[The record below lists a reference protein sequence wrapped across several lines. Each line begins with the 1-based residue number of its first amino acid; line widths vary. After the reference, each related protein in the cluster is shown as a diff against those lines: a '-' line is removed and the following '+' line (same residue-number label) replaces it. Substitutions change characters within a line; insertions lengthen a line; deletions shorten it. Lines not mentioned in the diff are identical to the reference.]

1 MSKVNNNENFV
12 VMSDFHGMKGAMNV
26 VRKYVEEGKKVYI
39 LGDATDRGPD
49 GVEILL
55 EIMDLSKKDKVCYIP
70 GNHDQFIYNS
80 YRSNDEN
87 WKRSVKD
94 IWTIANNGGNGGLP
108 TWSNLES
115 LKETNLNKF
124 NELMDWLGKQP
135 LQRIVESNNKK
146 YCLAH
151 AFFDQKLYNE
161 NSLLCLDDCKDFT
174 FDNPKNISQNILWF
188 RKKDDSYQAEQ
199 LPDKDATVIIGHTG
213 TDIYLSKDFFDLEN
227 KETGEEIKVINV
239 DGGLFYETNGP
250 DKMIVFDSKDNDVTL
265 VETSVDKQ
273 KEAETVINKK
283 IEKKFKDKKDI
294 HMDKVMGEVDP
305 EFRLE
310 ALQEEDCKKLYELL
324 KPSLEN
330 IEELMKQNASE
341 IGKTSE
347 NVDGDFSKLANI
359 GSILANASSMPK
371 VQISQ
376 IINNIIDVRER
387 YDLSPIENINEIKKF
402 ANERNIDIKENFNR
416 EENSDPFEKG
426 EEERGS
432 AERAEGQEE
441 PILTQE
447 IIKEYFKVINLDTKI
462 KQLEEFYKVNSESVP
477 MEFKGNEEVWK
488 RDLEGLK
495 ECIDNLNSLKENLE
509 NIDNVSENETNM
521 LEKKLSEIVQIFV
534 ICNNCGVLTEIEN
547 IKSAKFLIK
556 NKLLDYIN
564 NLNVREQVLVIPT
577 LCSSIEFGEGWN
589 VLRKKIGFEFEASL
603 LENDLK
609 NTLIDCLKDNRFEE
623 IYLKVKEG
631 NDLTES
637 EKSYLIFSLNSSIDY
652 EYFDEK
658 SIDSI
663 LEAIKNIDIAN
674 KESKTTGSFKSTD
687 NENIELIDFIKKL
700 QKKLENL
707 DKTGTVVHS
716 AKLKADIYKVEH
728 YLKFLNENKKFS
740 DIDVA
745 GFQKIIDDY
754 PELVKEIV
762 SDENIVND
770 IKDEFSKLASSEK
783 REDGQSDSRTMNSV
797 SNEQISELIKSLSGE
812 LNNFFNN
819 LDDDSKEADV
829 FGRMTALKLLEEKIE
844 REDLDLN
851 DLKKLKDIFKFVE
864 KNITNSN
871 VLTEEN
877 KKIIDEIDKSLKHD
891 SESNDQLVDLIDAMV
906 TDLYNI
912 SNNTEIMANN
922 QDDYN
927 TALHFMSDLD
937 NLRKRAAKNELE
949 AEDIETIS
957 KVIQFIQSFEN
968 EYAEDFEIN
977 KDEFKDVIDGYKL
990 VGLIGAMLIDLNN
1003 IKDNTEIMAN
1013 NQEAYD
1019 TALHFMSDLDNLR
1032 KRAAKNELE
1041 AEDIETISKA
1051 IQFIQSFENEYAE
1064 DFEINKDEFKDV
1076 IDGFREEALYK
1087 DLISFIDDAV
1097 KKIDDESNNVR
1108 GSKKFNLNRAS
1119 NDLVK
1124 LSKKIK
1130 NGGNIT
1136 DRDVK
1141 KFRKVLNNDNVQEI
1155 LDLSDE
1161 EKERYIK
1168 TLESLVNKEKDR
1180 KDNQTNDGQRGA
1192 GEEPDAD
1199 ELGVAKIEKDKKT
1212 YLKALAGVAGFAFG
1226 AVLGYAVPFP
1236 AGLVVTYGIQA
1247 VKIATRIAS
1256 HSLAGKDNK
1265 ITKVINVAKEK
1276 FPRINKFIK
1285 SSYVKWAFNGFT
1297 LGYTAGTI
1305 ANKIHKPNLDKT
1317 TGGDNSKPHHTP
1329 DGTTATDKTPATD
1342 GIVHDP
1348 TGVGDEPENIVTSL
1362 QKGDRWNIRKVADGY
1377 GYDSS
1382 TMDRRVHLDKDFTN
1396 DVIIGKSKIVDG
1408 EKMVLVKDNKT
1419 KEALAWLKESDILNQ
1434 GRKR

>member
-1 MSKVNNNENFV
+1 MENNMLKKAACDKLLELLSN
-12 VMSDFHGMKGAMNV
+12 GLNV
-26 VRKYVEEGKKVYI
+26 EKIHKLVWKAQEKAFNEGKLSGVSDVYKKV
-39 LGDATDRGPD
+39 
-49 GVEILL
+49 
-55 EIMDLSKKDKVCYIP
+55 
-70 GNHDQFIYNS
+70 
-80 YRSNDEN
+80 
-87 WKRSVKD
+87 VKD
-94 IWTIANNGGNGGLP
+94 ITY
-108 TWSNLES
+108 LET
-115 LKETNLNKF
+115 LKENGNRWNEISIAKELSKDEVSEIINKVIKINDYWRKYMPNYRNGNDNPLAKPLYDIDKINDFLGKNNMEKIEITEDHEVLANSGNKHGVDASHFQSYAPVNDSSLDDVTNVYLDEELNKSNGKDF
-124 NELMDWLGKQP
+124 YQMGRNELLIEANKEKTKLDELIKNFNSKQLSSDSLNKLLADQNKRILSIKGSGDTETLNILRSQIRD
-135 LQRIVESNNKK
+135 LQKNNNKI
-146 YCLAH
+146 Y
-151 AFFDQKLYNE
+151 E
-161 NSLLCLDDCKDFT
+161 EINSLLQGSNLQSFKSVQLD
-174 FDNPKNISQNILWF
+174 N
-188 RKKDDSYQAEQ
+188 
-199 LPDKDATVIIGHTG
+199 
-213 TDIYLSKDFFDLEN
+213 
-227 KETGEEIKVINV
+227 
-239 DGGLFYETNGP
+239 
-250 DKMIVFDSKDNDVTL
+250 
-265 VETSVDKQ
+265 
-273 KEAETVINKK
+273 
-283 IEKKFKDKKDI
+283 EKKLD
-294 HMDKVMGEVDP
+294 
-305 EFRLE
+305 
-310 ALQEEDCKKLYELL
+310 
-324 KPSLEN
+324 
-330 IEELMKQNASE
+330 SE
-341 IGKTSE
+341 IG
-347 NVDGDFSKLANI
+347 SKEKKLDSKSNLNMEQVE
-359 GSILANASSMPK
+359 S
-371 VQISQ
+371 
-376 IINNIIDVRER
+376 IINE
-387 YDLSPIENINEIKKF
+387 
-402 ANERNIDIKENFNR
+402 
-416 EENSDPFEKG
+416 EKG
-426 EEERGS
+426 ES
-432 AERAEGQEE
+432 AEKEE
-441 PILTQE
+441 EENKYSSVRDEKKEILTKE
-447 IIKEYFKVINLDTKI
+447 IIDEYFKVVNLDSKI
-462 KQLEEFYKVNSESVP
+462 KQLEEFYEAYSEIVP
-477 MEFKGNEEVWK
+477 IEFKGNEEKLDNELEELKKYVKELALSKNNLENVDNISEKETNELEKALTEMFRIRFILDNCGLLTDIEK
-488 RDLEGLK
+488 RK
-495 ECIDNLNSLKENLE
+495 VPMFLKENKLYNYIDKLKS
-509 NIDNVSENETNM
+509 NILDNISDIPDVHVHNDVSDEWR
-521 LEKKLSEIVQIFV
+521 LLREKIISELG
-534 ICNNCGVLTEIEN
+534 NG
-547 IKSAKFLIK
+547 
-556 NKLLDYIN
+556 
-564 NLNVREQVLVIPT
+564 
-577 LCSSIEFGEGWN
+577 
-589 VLRKKIGFEFEASL
+589 L
-603 LENDLK
+603 LENDLR
-609 NTLIDCLKDNRFEE
+609 NALIDCLKDSKFED
-623 IYLKVKEG
+623 ICLKVKND

-637 EKSYLIFSLNSSIDY
+637 ENEYLINKLNSSVGCDY
-652 EYFDEK
+652 YNETRMNNIVD
-658 SIDSI
+658 
-663 LEAIKNIDIAN
+663 AIKNIDIAN

-707 DKTGTVVHS
+707 DKTGTVAHS

-745 GFQKIIDDY
+745 GFQKIINDY

-770 IKDEFSKLASSEK
+770 IKDEFSKHASSEK
-783 REDGQSDSRTMNSV
+783 KEDDNSKDEQSDSRTMNSV

-812 LNNFFNN
+812 LNNFFKN
-819 LDDDSKEADV
+819 LDDDSKKADV
-829 FGRMTALKLLEEKIE
+829 FGRMTVLKLLEEKIE

-927 TALHFMSDLD
+927 
-937 NLRKRAAKNELE
+937 
-949 AEDIETIS
+949 
-957 KVIQFIQSFEN
+957 
-968 EYAEDFEIN
+968 
-977 KDEFKDVIDGYKL
+977 
-990 VGLIGAMLIDLNN
+990 
-1003 IKDNTEIMAN
+1003 
-1013 NQEAYD
+1013 

-1276 FPRINKFIK
+1276 FPRINKFVK

>member
-1 MSKVNNNENFV
+1 MENNMLKRDAYNE
-12 VMSDFHGMKGAMNV
+12 
-26 VRKYVEEGKKVYI
+26 
-39 LGDATDRGPD
+39 
-49 GVEILL
+49 LL
-55 EIMDLSKKDKVCYIP
+55 ELLNDGLNVKEVRELIFRAENKVINAGKTLVDRDPLNNLKNDDIDKAEEDKKTLDKLEEQLSKKISSGEEILKDEVSEIINEVIRINDYWRKYMPKKNDHQDTKWTKPLYDIDKINDFLKKNNMEKIERTEDHEVLANS
-70 GNHDQFIYNS
+70 GNKHGVDASHFQS
-80 YRSNDEN
+80 YASVND
-87 WKRSVKD
+87 S
-94 IWTIANNGGNGGLP
+94 
-108 TWSNLES
+108 S
-115 LKETNLNKF
+115 LDNVTNVYLDEELNKSNGKDF
-124 NELMDWLGKQP
+124 YQMGRNELLIEANKEKTKLDELIKNFNSKQ
-135 LQRIVESNNKK
+135 LSSDSLNKLLADQNKRILSIKGSGDTETLNILRSQIRDFQKNNNKI
-146 YCLAH
+146 Y
-151 AFFDQKLYNE
+151 E
-161 NSLLCLDDCKDFT
+161 EINSLLQGSNLQSFKSVQLD
-174 FDNPKNISQNILWF
+174 N
-188 RKKDDSYQAEQ
+188 
-199 LPDKDATVIIGHTG
+199 
-213 TDIYLSKDFFDLEN
+213 
-227 KETGEEIKVINV
+227 
-239 DGGLFYETNGP
+239 
-250 DKMIVFDSKDNDVTL
+250 
-265 VETSVDKQ
+265 
-273 KEAETVINKK
+273 
-283 IEKKFKDKKDI
+283 EKKLD
-294 HMDKVMGEVDP
+294 
-305 EFRLE
+305 
-310 ALQEEDCKKLYELL
+310 
-324 KPSLEN
+324 
-330 IEELMKQNASE
+330 SE
-341 IGKTSE
+341 IG
-347 NVDGDFSKLANI
+347 SKEKKLDSKSNLNMEQVE
-359 GSILANASSMPK
+359 S
-371 VQISQ
+371 
-376 IINNIIDVRER
+376 IINE
-387 YDLSPIENINEIKKF
+387 
-402 ANERNIDIKENFNR
+402 
-416 EENSDPFEKG
+416 EKG
-426 EEERGS
+426 ES
-432 AERAEGQEE
+432 AEKEE
-441 PILTQE
+441 EENKYSSVRDEKKEILTKE
-447 IIKEYFKVINLDTKI
+447 IIEEYFKVVNLDSKI
-462 KQLEEFYKVNSESVP
+462 KQLEEFYETYSEIVP
-477 MEFKGNEEVWK
+477 IEFKGNEEKLDNELEKLKKYVKELALSKNNLENVDNISEKETNELEKALTEMFRIRFILDNCGLLTDIEK
-488 RDLEGLK
+488 RK
-495 ECIDNLNSLKENLE
+495 VTMFLKENKLYNYIDKLKS
-509 NIDNVSENETNM
+509 NILDNISDIPDVHVHNDVSDEWR
-521 LEKKLSEIVQIFV
+521 LLREKIISELG
-534 ICNNCGVLTEIEN
+534 NG
-547 IKSAKFLIK
+547 
-556 NKLLDYIN
+556 
-564 NLNVREQVLVIPT
+564 
-577 LCSSIEFGEGWN
+577 
-589 VLRKKIGFEFEASL
+589 L
-603 LENDLK
+603 LENDLR
-609 NTLIDCLKDNRFEE
+609 NALIDCLKDSKFED
-623 IYLKVKEG
+623 ICLKVKND

-637 EKSYLIFSLNSSIDY
+637 ENEYLINKLNSSVGCDY
-652 EYFDEK
+652 YNETRMNNIVD
-658 SIDSI
+658 
-663 LEAIKNIDIAN
+663 AIKNIDIAN

-707 DKTGTVVHS
+707 DKTGTVAHS

-770 IKDEFSKLASSEK
+770 IKDEFSKHASSEK
-783 REDGQSDSRTMNSV
+783 KEDDNSKDEQSDSRTMNSV

-819 LDDDSKEADV
+819 LDDDSKKADV
-829 FGRMTALKLLEEKIE
+829 FGRMTVLKLLEEKIE

-1032 KRAAKNELE
+1032 KRAVKNELE

-1130 NGGNIT
+1130 NGDNIT

-1199 ELGVAKIEKDKKT
+1199 ELGVAKIEKDEKT
-1212 YLKALAGVAGFAFG
+1212 YLKALAGAAGFAFG

-1317 TGGDNSKPHHTP
+1317 AGGDNSNSHHTP
-1329 DGTTATDKTPATD
+1329 DGTTATDKIPATDKTPATD

>member
-957 KVIQFIQSFEN
+957 K
-968 EYAEDFEIN
+968 
-977 KDEFKDVIDGYKL
+977 
-990 VGLIGAMLIDLNN
+990 
-1003 IKDNTEIMAN
+1003 
-1013 NQEAYD
+1013 
-1019 TALHFMSDLDNLR
+1019 
-1032 KRAAKNELE
+1032 
-1041 AEDIETISKA
+1041 A

>member
-1 MSKVNNNENFV
+1 MENNMLKKAACDKLLELLSN
-12 VMSDFHGMKGAMNV
+12 GLNV
-26 VRKYVEEGKKVYI
+26 EKIHKLVWKAQEKAFNEGKLSGVSDVY
-39 LGDATDRGPD
+39 
-49 GVEILL
+49 E
-55 EIMDLSKKDKVCYIP
+55 K
-70 GNHDQFIYNS
+70 F
-80 YRSNDEN
+80 
-87 WKRSVKD
+87 VKD
-94 IWTIANNGGNGGLP
+94 ITY
-108 TWSNLES
+108 LET
-115 LKETNLNKF
+115 LKENGNRWNEISIAKELSKDEVSEIINKVIKINDYWRKYMPNYRNGNDNPLAKPLYDIDKINDFLGKNDMEKIEITEDHEVLANSGNKHGVDASHFQSYAPVNDSSLDDVTNVYLDEELNKSNGKDF
-124 NELMDWLGKQP
+124 YQMGRNELLIEANKEKTKLDELIKNFNSKQLSSDSLNKLLADQNKRILSIKGSGDTETLNILRSQIRD
-135 LQRIVESNNKK
+135 LQKNNNKI
-146 YCLAH
+146 Y
-151 AFFDQKLYNE
+151 E
-161 NSLLCLDDCKDFT
+161 EINSLLQGSNLQSFKSVQLD
-174 FDNPKNISQNILWF
+174 N
-188 RKKDDSYQAEQ
+188 
-199 LPDKDATVIIGHTG
+199 
-213 TDIYLSKDFFDLEN
+213 
-227 KETGEEIKVINV
+227 
-239 DGGLFYETNGP
+239 
-250 DKMIVFDSKDNDVTL
+250 
-265 VETSVDKQ
+265 
-273 KEAETVINKK
+273 
-283 IEKKFKDKKDI
+283 EKKLD
-294 HMDKVMGEVDP
+294 
-305 EFRLE
+305 
-310 ALQEEDCKKLYELL
+310 
-324 KPSLEN
+324 
-330 IEELMKQNASE
+330 SE
-341 IGKTSE
+341 IG
-347 NVDGDFSKLANI
+347 SKEKKLDSKSNLNMEQVE
-359 GSILANASSMPK
+359 S
-371 VQISQ
+371 
-376 IINNIIDVRER
+376 IINE
-387 YDLSPIENINEIKKF
+387 
-402 ANERNIDIKENFNR
+402 
-416 EENSDPFEKG
+416 EKG
-426 EEERGS
+426 ES
-432 AERAEGQEE
+432 AEKEE
-441 PILTQE
+441 EENKYSSVRDEKKEILTKE
-447 IIKEYFKVINLDTKI
+447 IIDEYFKVVNLDSKI
-462 KQLEEFYKVNSESVP
+462 KQLEEFYEAYSEIVP
-477 MEFKGNEEVWK
+477 IEFKGNEEKLDNELEELKKYVKELALSKNNLENVDNISEKETNELEKALTEMFRIRFILDNCGLLTDIEK
-488 RDLEGLK
+488 RK
-495 ECIDNLNSLKENLE
+495 VPMFLKENKLYNYIDKLKS
-509 NIDNVSENETNM
+509 NILDNISDIPDVHVHNDVSDEWR
-521 LEKKLSEIVQIFV
+521 LLREKIISELG
-534 ICNNCGVLTEIEN
+534 NG
-547 IKSAKFLIK
+547 
-556 NKLLDYIN
+556 
-564 NLNVREQVLVIPT
+564 
-577 LCSSIEFGEGWN
+577 
-589 VLRKKIGFEFEASL
+589 L
-603 LENDLK
+603 LENDLR
-609 NTLIDCLKDNRFEE
+609 NALIDCLKDSKFED
-623 IYLKVKEG
+623 ICLKVKND

-637 EKSYLIFSLNSSIDY
+637 ENEYLINKLNSSVGCDY
-652 EYFDEK
+652 YNETRMNNIVD
-658 SIDSI
+658 
-663 LEAIKNIDIAN
+663 AMKNIDIAN

-707 DKTGTVVHS
+707 DKTGTVAHS

-745 GFQKIIDDY
+745 GFQKIINDY

-770 IKDEFSKLASSEK
+770 IKDEFSKHASSEK
-783 REDGQSDSRTMNSV
+783 KEDDNSKDEQSDSRTMNSV

-812 LNNFFNN
+812 LNNFFKN
-819 LDDDSKEADV
+819 LDDDSKKADV
-829 FGRMTALKLLEEKIE
+829 FGRMTVLKLLEEKIE

-957 KVIQFIQSFEN
+957 KV
-968 EYAEDFEIN
+968 
-977 KDEFKDVIDGYKL
+977 
-990 VGLIGAMLIDLNN
+990 
-1003 IKDNTEIMAN
+1003 
-1013 NQEAYD
+1013 
-1019 TALHFMSDLDNLR
+1019 
-1032 KRAAKNELE
+1032 
-1041 AEDIETISKA
+1041 

-1199 ELGVAKIEKDKKT
+1199 ELGVAKIEKDEKT
-1212 YLKALAGVAGFAFG
+1212 YLKALAGAAGFAFG
-1226 AVLGYAVPFP
+1226 AVLGYTVPFP

-1297 LGYTAGTI
+1297 LGYTVGTI

-1317 TGGDNSKPHHTP
+1317 AGGDNSNSHRTP
-1329 DGTTATDKTPATD
+1329 DGTTATDKIPATDKTPATD

-1348 TGVGDEPENIVTSL
+1348 TGVGDETENIVTSL
-1362 QKGDRWNIRKVADGY
+1362 QKGDRWNIRKVAGGY

>member
-1 MSKVNNNENFV
+1 MENNMLKKDACDKLLKLLSNGLNVEKIHKLVLVWKAQEKAFNEGKLSGVSDVYEKFDNDITYLETLKENGNRWNEISIAKELSKDEVSEIINKVIKINDYWRKYMPNYRNGNDNPLAKPLYDIDKINDFLEKNNMEKIERTEDHEVLANSGNKHGVDASHFQSYAPVNDSSLDDVTNVYLDEELNKSNGKDFYQMGRNELLIEANKEKTKLDELIKNFNSKQLSSDSLNKLLADQNKRILSIKGSGDTETLNILRSQIRDLQKNNN
-12 VMSDFHGMKGAMNV
+12 KI
-26 VRKYVEEGKKVYI
+26 YEEI
-39 LGDATDRGPD
+39 
-49 GVEILL
+49 
-55 EIMDLSKKDKVCYIP
+55 
-70 GNHDQFIYNS
+70 
-80 YRSNDEN
+80 
-87 WKRSVKD
+87 
-94 IWTIANNGGNGGLP
+94 
-108 TWSNLES
+108 
-115 LKETNLNKF
+115 
-124 NELMDWLGKQP
+124 
-135 LQRIVESNNKK
+135 
-146 YCLAH
+146 
-151 AFFDQKLYNE
+151 
-161 NSLLCLDDCKDFT
+161 NSLLQGSNLQSFKSVQLD
-174 FDNPKNISQNILWF
+174 N
-188 RKKDDSYQAEQ
+188 
-199 LPDKDATVIIGHTG
+199 
-213 TDIYLSKDFFDLEN
+213 
-227 KETGEEIKVINV
+227 
-239 DGGLFYETNGP
+239 
-250 DKMIVFDSKDNDVTL
+250 
-265 VETSVDKQ
+265 
-273 KEAETVINKK
+273 
-283 IEKKFKDKKDI
+283 EKKLD
-294 HMDKVMGEVDP
+294 
-305 EFRLE
+305 
-310 ALQEEDCKKLYELL
+310 
-324 KPSLEN
+324 
-330 IEELMKQNASE
+330 SE
-341 IGKTSE
+341 IG
-347 NVDGDFSKLANI
+347 SKEKKLDSKSNLNMEQVE
-359 GSILANASSMPK
+359 S
-371 VQISQ
+371 
-376 IINNIIDVRER
+376 IINE
-387 YDLSPIENINEIKKF
+387 
-402 ANERNIDIKENFNR
+402 
-416 EENSDPFEKG
+416 EKG
-426 EEERGS
+426 ES
-432 AERAEGQEE
+432 AEKEE
-441 PILTQE
+441 EENKYSSVRDEKKEILTKE
-447 IIKEYFKVINLDTKI
+447 IIDEYFKVVNLDSKI
-462 KQLEEFYKVNSESVP
+462 KQLEEFYEAYSEIVP
-477 MEFKGNEEVWK
+477 IEFKGNEEKLDNELEELKKYVKELALSKNNLENVDNISEKETNELEKALTEMFRIRFILDNCGLLTDIEK
-488 RDLEGLK
+488 RK
-495 ECIDNLNSLKENLE
+495 VPMFLKENKLYNYIDKLKS
-509 NIDNVSENETNM
+509 NILDNISDIPDVHVHNDVSDEWR
-521 LEKKLSEIVQIFV
+521 LLREKIISELG
-534 ICNNCGVLTEIEN
+534 NG
-547 IKSAKFLIK
+547 
-556 NKLLDYIN
+556 
-564 NLNVREQVLVIPT
+564 
-577 LCSSIEFGEGWN
+577 
-589 VLRKKIGFEFEASL
+589 L
-603 LENDLK
+603 LENDLR
-609 NTLIDCLKDNRFEE
+609 NALIDCLKDSKFED
-623 IYLKVKEG
+623 ICLKVKND

-637 EKSYLIFSLNSSIDY
+637 ENEYLINKLNSSVGCDY
-652 EYFDEK
+652 YNETRMNNIVD
-658 SIDSI
+658 
-663 LEAIKNIDIAN
+663 AIKNIDIAN

-707 DKTGTVVHS
+707 DKTGTVAHS

-745 GFQKIIDDY
+745 GFQKIINDY

-770 IKDEFSKLASSEK
+770 IKDEFSKHASSEK
-783 REDGQSDSRTMNSV
+783 KEDDNSKDEQSDSRTMNSV

-812 LNNFFNN
+812 LNNFFKN
-819 LDDDSKEADV
+819 LDDDSKKADV
-829 FGRMTALKLLEEKIE
+829 FGRMTVLKLLEEKIE

-1032 KRAAKNELE
+1032 KRAVKNELE

-1199 ELGVAKIEKDKKT
+1199 ELGVAKIEKDEKT
-1212 YLKALAGVAGFAFG
+1212 YLKALAGAAGFAFG

-1276 FPRINKFIK
+1276 FPRINKFVK

>member
-1 MSKVNNNENFV
+1 MENNMLKKAACDKLLELLSN
-12 VMSDFHGMKGAMNV
+12 GLNV
-26 VRKYVEEGKKVYI
+26 EKIHKLVWKAQEKAFNEGKLSGVSDVYEKV
-39 LGDATDRGPD
+39 
-49 GVEILL
+49 
-55 EIMDLSKKDKVCYIP
+55 
-70 GNHDQFIYNS
+70 
-80 YRSNDEN
+80 
-87 WKRSVKD
+87 VKD
-94 IWTIANNGGNGGLP
+94 ITY
-108 TWSNLES
+108 LET
-115 LKETNLNKF
+115 LKENGNRWNEISIAKELSKDEVSEIINKVIKINDYWRKYMPNYRNGNDNPLAKPLYDIDKINDFLGKNDMEKIEITEDHEVLANSGNKHGVDASHFQSYAPVNDSSLDDVTNVYLDEELNKSNGKDF
-124 NELMDWLGKQP
+124 YQMGRNELLIEANKEKTKLDELIKNFNSKQLSSDSLNKLLADQNKRILSIKGSGDTETLNILRSQIRD
-135 LQRIVESNNKK
+135 LQKNNNKI
-146 YCLAH
+146 Y
-151 AFFDQKLYNE
+151 E
-161 NSLLCLDDCKDFT
+161 EINSLLQGSNLQSFKSVQLD
-174 FDNPKNISQNILWF
+174 N
-188 RKKDDSYQAEQ
+188 
-199 LPDKDATVIIGHTG
+199 
-213 TDIYLSKDFFDLEN
+213 
-227 KETGEEIKVINV
+227 
-239 DGGLFYETNGP
+239 
-250 DKMIVFDSKDNDVTL
+250 
-265 VETSVDKQ
+265 
-273 KEAETVINKK
+273 
-283 IEKKFKDKKDI
+283 EKKLD
-294 HMDKVMGEVDP
+294 
-305 EFRLE
+305 
-310 ALQEEDCKKLYELL
+310 
-324 KPSLEN
+324 
-330 IEELMKQNASE
+330 SE
-341 IGKTSE
+341 IG
-347 NVDGDFSKLANI
+347 SKEKKLDSKSNLNMEQVE
-359 GSILANASSMPK
+359 S
-371 VQISQ
+371 
-376 IINNIIDVRER
+376 IINE
-387 YDLSPIENINEIKKF
+387 
-402 ANERNIDIKENFNR
+402 
-416 EENSDPFEKG
+416 EKG
-426 EEERGS
+426 ES
-432 AERAEGQEE
+432 AEKEE
-441 PILTQE
+441 EENKYSSVRDEKKEILTKE
-447 IIKEYFKVINLDTKI
+447 IIDEYFKVVNLDSKI
-462 KQLEEFYKVNSESVP
+462 KQLEEFYEAYSEIVP
-477 MEFKGNEEVWK
+477 IEFKGNEEKLDNELEELKKYVKELALSKNNLENVDNISEKETNELEKALTEMFRIRFILDNCGLLTDIEK
-488 RDLEGLK
+488 RK
-495 ECIDNLNSLKENLE
+495 VPMFLKENKLYNYIDKLKS
-509 NIDNVSENETNM
+509 NILDNISDIPDVHVHNDVSDEWR
-521 LEKKLSEIVQIFV
+521 LLREKIISELG
-534 ICNNCGVLTEIEN
+534 NG
-547 IKSAKFLIK
+547 
-556 NKLLDYIN
+556 
-564 NLNVREQVLVIPT
+564 
-577 LCSSIEFGEGWN
+577 
-589 VLRKKIGFEFEASL
+589 L
-603 LENDLK
+603 LENDLR
-609 NTLIDCLKDNRFEE
+609 NALIDCLKDSKFED
-623 IYLKVKEG
+623 ICLKVKND

-637 EKSYLIFSLNSSIDY
+637 ENEYLINKLNSSVGCDY
-652 EYFDEK
+652 YNETRMNNIVD
-658 SIDSI
+658 
-663 LEAIKNIDIAN
+663 AMKNIDIAN

-707 DKTGTVVHS
+707 DKTGTVAHS

-745 GFQKIIDDY
+745 GFQKIINDY

-770 IKDEFSKLASSEK
+770 IKDEFSKHASSEK
-783 REDGQSDSRTMNSV
+783 KEDDNSKDEQSDSRTMNSV

-812 LNNFFNN
+812 LNNFFKN
-819 LDDDSKEADV
+819 LDDDSKKADV
-829 FGRMTALKLLEEKIE
+829 FGRMTVLKLLEEKIE

-957 KVIQFIQSFEN
+957 KV
-968 EYAEDFEIN
+968 
-977 KDEFKDVIDGYKL
+977 
-990 VGLIGAMLIDLNN
+990 
-1003 IKDNTEIMAN
+1003 
-1013 NQEAYD
+1013 
-1019 TALHFMSDLDNLR
+1019 
-1032 KRAAKNELE
+1032 
-1041 AEDIETISKA
+1041 

-1199 ELGVAKIEKDKKT
+1199 ELGVAKIEKDEKT
-1212 YLKALAGVAGFAFG
+1212 YLKALAGAAGFAFG
-1226 AVLGYAVPFP
+1226 AVLGYTVPFP

-1297 LGYTAGTI
+1297 LGYTVGTI

-1317 TGGDNSKPHHTP
+1317 AGGDNSNSHRTP
-1329 DGTTATDKTPATD
+1329 DGTTATDKIPATDKTPATD

-1348 TGVGDEPENIVTSL
+1348 TGVGDETENIVTSL
-1362 QKGDRWNIRKVADGY
+1362 QKGDRWNIRKVAGGY